1 MRYLTRQFSVTALR
15 RGRAVEQF
23 LGGTEVHG
31 ERAIRWV
38 AISPE
43 DGQCRI
49 SLHTVRDPDDE
60 NAGDL
65 ANFWSLD
72 PVDEAYAGEG
82 REIGTCGDEREALL
96 LAERLTGADPGRW
109 VNEGV
114 AGDEYGDHVR
124 GRRDISEPASGNPQR
139 TLQR

>member
-1 MRYLTRQFSVTALR
+1 MRYLTRQFSVAALR

-31 ERAIRWV
+31 ERAVRWV
-38 AISPE
+38 AINSE

-60 NAGDL
+60 KAGDL

-82 REIGTCGDEREALL
+82 REIGTRAGEREALL

-114 AGDEYGDHVR
+114 AGEEYRDHVR
-124 GRRDISEPASGNPQR
+124 GRRDADGAGRSEPALGSP
-139 TLQR
+139 